1 MPRKPKRP
9 VRPIVPEIRKEPQS
23 VSPESI
29 ILERLAKL
37 EANQQ
42 HMARREDLLALENK
56 LLWWII
62 GVGAAVIVTT
72 LSSAAFVTVRYLA
85 S

>member
-9 VRPIVPEIRKEPQS
+9 VRGGLPEVHKSPQS
-23 VSPESI
+23 VSPESL
-29 ILERLAKL
+29 ILERLANL

-42 HMARREDLLALENK
+42 HMARSADLLALENK

-72 LSSAAFVTVRYLA
+72 ISSAAYVTIRFLA